1 MRVNEWVSSVAPRP
15 SDLDWKNLAFDN
27 THRLARKCIIALF
40 LITFGFLLVYPFTY
54 LLIYLPM
61 YVGKDGTFHNKTQV
75 SENKYS
81 ALLAMF
87 MLPVILFCINFL
99 LLPFMIFRF
108 VFHENNHKYSSR
120 EFSIM
125 NKCFIYM
132 VFNSVFLPGL
142 TLTIALRFVQLL
154 AFPRIAA
161 SVPFAESQDNMG
173 WLR

>member
-1 MRVNEWVSSVAPRP
+1 MRVNEWTIQEAPRP
-15 SDLDWKNLAFDN
+15 ADLDWKNLFYDG
-27 THRLARKCIIALF
+27 THRITRKCLIALF
-40 LITFGFLLVYPFTY
+40 LIVLGFALVFPWSFM
-54 LLIYLPM
+54 LKYLPM
-61 YVGKDGTFHNKTQV
+61 YVSKDGTEFNNITSTDGTKA
-75 SENKYS
+75 S
-81 ALLAMF
+81 AFLAMYL
-87 MLPVILFCINFL
+87 LPVILFLINFL
-99 LLPFMIFRF
+99 FLPFLIFKL

-161 SVPFAESQDNMG
+161 SIP
-173 WLR
+173 